1 MTNLSSRSIVHAV
14 RTHSF
19 MRGTARHVKLNVS
32 CANCEAQLEIKVLK
46 SFTNTP
52 REYLKK
58 CPECDATLKFK
69 INPQSDGVLW
79 V

>member
-1 MTNLSSRSIVHAV
+1 MVEEAPAGGHQGPARGDPSRG
-14 RTHSF
+14 R
-19 MRGTARHVKLNVS
+19 
-32 CANCEAQLEIKVLK
+32 EIKVLK

>member
-1 MTNLSSRSIVHAV
+1 MKVLRSRSFAL
-14 RTHSF
+14 
-19 MRGTARHVKLNVS
+19 RGARRRDELAT
-32 CANCEAQLEIKVLK
+32 CK